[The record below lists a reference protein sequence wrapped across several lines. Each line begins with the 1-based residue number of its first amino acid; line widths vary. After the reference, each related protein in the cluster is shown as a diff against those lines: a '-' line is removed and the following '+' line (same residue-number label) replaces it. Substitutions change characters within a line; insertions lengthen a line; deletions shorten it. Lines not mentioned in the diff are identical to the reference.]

1 VGHGILIIDASWWH
15 SNISHSVGLL
25 WTSDRPIAKTSTW
38 KHTALTRERHPCPLR
53 DSNPQSH
60 KASCR
65 RPTPLSALPLGSIC
79 SKVYSF
85 INCVAGNAV
94 YAALTMTPAVLVDC
108 LKQVRSLSAYLTL
121 TWALWRISASF
132 WLMTGNRM
140 TRQYFPTTSKKG
152 LHKTMQR

>member
-1 VGHGILIIDASWWH
+1 VGHGLLIIEAPWSH

-25 WTSDRPIAKTSTW
+25 WTSDRPIANTSTW
-38 KHTALTRERHPCPLR
+38 KHTTLARERHPCPRR

-60 KASCR
+60 IASGH
-65 RPTPLSALPLGSIC
+65 RPTPLSALSLGSIC
-79 SKVYSF
+79 SEVYSF
-85 INCVAGNAV
+85 INCVSGNAD
-94 YAALTMTPAVLVDC
+94 YGALTVTPAVLVDC
-108 LKQVRSLSAYLTL
+108 LQQVRSLSAYLTL

-152 LHKTMQR
+152 LNKTMQR